1 MPFTTDSNG
10 AKTFSSSNTSSA
22 TIHSSNGT
30 VTLVRVGNT
39 TMSVSLA
46 ETNAVALY
54 CICNR
59 KVNPQC
65 NDDWYNKKLYRDK
78 NNIVL
83 RPTD

>member
-1 MPFTTDSNG
+1 MLILYPRLSNG
-10 AKTFSSSNTSSA
+10 NVLWSCDSCDRTAQ
-22 TIHSSNGT
+22 
-30 VTLVRVGNT
+30 
-39 TMSVSLA
+39 VSLA